1 LGVILKLIFI
11 AITLSVFNGLIDTHI
26 SSAQDKGV
34 MEMEASLISDFK
46 NMITADYWNRFDSLA
61 PAFKEKLK
69 TILSDRR
76 TYEFPFDKLKKYI
89 TIVTSADGKLRIF
102 SWDER
107 TGGSTHQMTGI
118 AQFTPTARDED
129 IRIADL
135 ENDDEE
141 DPIDDVIYYEIH
153 DIQADSR
160 TYYMTF
166 GRGTFGGGTH
176 FKMIRAFKIVG
187 NNLDFTDRIFQYK
200 GKPCNEIILQAPRVD
215 TIYLRYIA
223 GRQTIEF
230 DELRIPASDK
240 AIGQYISRPTGRKVR
255 LKFNG
260 KRFKALKP

>member
-1 LGVILKLIFI
+1 LKVIFI
-11 AITLSVFNGLIDTHI
+11 VITLSVFSGLISTHI

-34 MEMEASLISDFK
+34 MEIEKSLISDYK

-76 TYEFPFDKLKKYI
+76 TYEFPFDTLKKYI

-107 TGGSTHQMTGI
+107 TGGSAHQMTGI

-141 DPIDDVIYYEIH
+141 GPIDDVIYYEIH
-153 DIQADSR
+153 DIQADSY
-160 TYYMTF
+160 TYYLTF
-166 GRGTFGGGTH
+166 GWGTFGGGTH
-176 FKMIRAFKIVG
+176 FRMIRSFRIAG
-187 NNLDFTDRIFQYK
+187 NKLDFSDRIFEYK
-200 GKPCNEIILQAPRVD
+200 GTTCNEILLRAPRID

-223 GRQTIEF
+223 GGQIIEF

-240 AIGQYISRPTGRKVR
+240 AIGQYIARPTGRKVR
-255 LKFNG
+255 FKFNG